1 MLGIYFSGT
10 GNSKYAIELFC
21 REYDEKTEIL
31 SIEDNSIVD
40 IIKNEDFIVFSYPVQ
55 YSTVP
60 KILRDFII
68 SNKDLWNGK
77 KVFVIATMA
86 LFSGDGAGQLG
97 RLLEKYGAECVGG
110 LHLKMPDNIC
120 DEKVLKNSYE
130 KNKVIIRNSEEKI
143 RKSAELMKLG
153 KPTKEGM
160 GLFCR
165 IVGFLGQRMF
175 FWHKTR
181 YYSDKLKINDECV
194 GCGLCV
200 SLCPM
205 ENIKIEHNKA
215 VSDGKC
221 AMCYRC
227 INACPKQSITLLGNK
242 VYEQYKIEKYIE

>member
-10 GNSKYAIELFC
+10 GNSKYATELFC
-21 REYDEKTEIL
+21 REYDDKTEIL
-31 SIEDNSIVD
+31 SIEDNNAVD
-40 IIKNEDFIVFSYPVQ
+40 KIDNEDFIVFSYPVQ

-68 SNKDLWNGK
+68 SNKGLWNGK

-97 RLLEKYGAECVGG
+97 KLLEKYGAECVGG

-120 DEKVLKNSYE
+120 DEKVLKHSFE
-130 KNKVIIRNSEEKI
+130 KNKLLIKKSEHKI
-143 RKSAELMKLG
+143 KKSAELMKFG
-153 KPTKEGM
+153 KPTKEGI

-175 FWHKTR
+175 FGRKTR
-181 YYSDKLKINDECV
+181 YYSDKLKTDNKCI

-205 ENIKIEHNKA
+205 ENIKIENNKA
-215 VSDGKC
+215 ISYDKC
-221 AMCYRC
+221 TMCYRC

-242 VYEQYKIEKYIE
+242 VYEQYKIKKYIE